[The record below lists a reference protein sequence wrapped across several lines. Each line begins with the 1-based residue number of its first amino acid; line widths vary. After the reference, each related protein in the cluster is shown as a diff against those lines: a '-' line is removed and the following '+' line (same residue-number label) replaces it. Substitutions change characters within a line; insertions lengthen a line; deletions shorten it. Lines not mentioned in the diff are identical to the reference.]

1 LTTGVFLTASRI
13 GGRAGEEVRKLLWL
27 LGFLALAACA
37 IAPAFAHG
45 KKPASDGA
53 IARTGSIAGNLSDP
67 DSTPLAGVT
76 VILRNEATG
85 AERQTATDE
94 EGGYGFSGLAPGKY
108 SIEAASDDLNQIKLA
123 DAAVGAGIETR
134 VGTQTVQLHAVTM
147 SSDPASAAATTVL
160 SGEQLRALPS
170 SGRHW
175 EEFLL
180 QTPAASAAPGSEG
193 AALRQGGQEEAD
205 TTVDG
210 MSTRLAFGG
219 PAGST
224 ARMNDSDEDGTQG
237 TAEQQT
243 LGLGWSGRNIAVS
256 EASVSN
262 VRAVAGNVEAGGFRA
277 PGGRTNIETG
287 RGGNSLHGQAFFFD
301 RENVWG
307 ARNPFA
313 TWVQNVGSTAQ
324 PIFEE
329 KAFTPS
335 DNELV
340 WGLSAGSR
348 IKRNKL
354 FWFAALDG
362 YHRNDPGV
370 ASVRSFAGMFAPVEP
385 TSPQIT
391 QLSAQQNESPNQA
404 YQDYMGIP
412 RGSLPAAGLEQL
424 AGLLGPTERT
434 ASHWVGFA
442 RIDWKPAV
450 RHALTLEGNAADW
463 DSPGGGMTRV
473 METYGSHSFGS
484 SRSTREWM
492 MARWSAYLT
501 ANLLATT
508 QGYVGRTMMRAL
520 PQTPS
525 EFEKMFLNGNSYG
538 QLPQVIVDSRYGFTI
553 GNPARFGHGSYPEE
567 HTYRMQETLSWAKSK
582 VLMRAGF
589 EVDHDINSITL
600 LRNQT
605 GTFHYTKVQSFI
617 SDALA
622 FARFGT
628 ANLFNY
634 QNPHNCNVN
643 GKGLGALPCYSYFT
657 QTIGPNF
664 WQISTNDWA
673 GFVTTQWQVNTRTV
687 LSAGLRWEMEQ
698 LPPPLKLVDNP
709 DLPLTQKMPSLG
721 SQWGPRVSLALGNRA
736 RWPVLRLGY
745 GMYYGRTTNATL
757 LSAISQT
764 GSVKSDLN
772 YFIRPTDGMN
782 SSTGTSSAPPF
793 PNPLIG
799 RPSSSIVPG
808 AVEYAPNFRNP
819 EIHQALASIEQK
831 MPGNLTVTATAM
843 FSMGRRLPIS
853 IDTNYDAAANPRT
866 ITYAVNDPTGKG
878 PIKNSQITVP
888 FYALWPAPSCNGA
901 QLSGTGKC
909 GRANPSYQQITQ
921 IMSRSNSTY
930 EAAVLRVAR
939 AGRRGLNLTAHYT
952 YSHAMDWSPNEST
965 VISGSDVLDPVD
977 FNQEYGTSN
986 LDVRHTAVGMM
997 ILNSPWKVHGRLGRL
1012 ANGWML
1018 AGTGQI
1024 RSGLPFSMRTSGAI
1038 PTLMD
1043 FYGNPTIVGIGAGM
1057 NGSGGDNR
1065 VYGAGR
1071 NTYRYP
1077 ATWKADVRVAKKF
1090 NLGETKELELLAESF
1105 NLFNHRNVTAL
1116 QSSGYSIE
1124 NGTYGTPPSLN
1135 YLTKGTTGTDATTP
1149 AFGQPLN
1156 VNGTNLFRE
1165 RQVQFGARVR
1175 F

>member
-1 LTTGVFLTASRI
+1 MTGSRI
-13 GGRAGEEVRKLLWL
+13 GCQVSDKTRKLLWAV
-27 LGFLALAACA
+27 GFLALAICTLM
-37 IAPAFAHG
+37 PAFAQEKIAANG
-45 KKPASDGA
+45 GEVQTGAITGNFSNPASV
-53 IARTGSIAGNLSDP
+53 
-67 DSTPLAGVT
+67 PLAGLT
-76 VILRNEATG
+76 VILRNEVTG
-85 AERQTATDE
+85 AETRTATDA
-94 EGGYGFSGLAPGKY
+94 GGSYAFSGLEPGKY
-108 SIEAASDDLNQIKLA
+108 SVEAASDDLVEVELG
-123 DAAVGAGIETR
+123 DVAVEAGSETR
-134 VGTQTVQLHAVTM
+134 MGTQTVGVQTGAA
-147 SSDPASAAATTVL
+147 SSDPASTATTTVI
-160 SGEQLRALPS
+160 SGEQLRTLPS

-175 EEFLL
+175 EELL
-180 QTPAASAAPGSEG
+180 LETPAASTAPGSEG
-193 AALRQGGQEEAD
+193 AALRQGGEEAAD
-205 TTVDG
+205 TSVDG

-224 ARMNDSDEDGTQG
+224 ALVEDSSESGTQG
-237 TAEQQT
+237 TAEQQA
-243 LGLGWSGRNIAVS
+243 LGMGWSGRSIAVS
-256 EASVSN
+256 EAAISSLHT
-262 VRAVAGNVEAGGFRA
+262 VAGNVEAGGARA
-277 PGGRTNIETG
+277 VGGRTSVETG
-287 RGGNSLHGQAFFFD
+287 RGGNALHGHASFYD
-301 RENVWG
+301 RQNAWG
-307 ARNPFA
+307 AHNPFA
-313 TWVQNVGSTAQ
+313 TWVQNVGTAAQ
-324 PIFEE
+324 PAFEE

-335 DNELV
+335 DSEVV
-340 WGLSAGSR
+340 WGASAGSR
-348 IKRNKL
+348 IKRNKRY
-354 FWFAALDG
+354 WFAALDG

-370 ASVRSFAGMFAPVEP
+370 ASVRSFAGMFAPVQP
-385 TSPQIT
+385 TSPQII
-391 QLSAQQNESPNQA
+391 QLSAQLHESPNQA

-442 RIDWKPAV
+442 RIDWQAAERNSLAV
-450 RHALTLEGNAADW
+450 EGNAADW
-463 DSPGGGMTRV
+463 NSPGGGMTRV

-484 SRSTREWM
+484 TRSTREWI

-501 ANLLATT
+501 PNLLATT
-508 QGYVGRTMMRAL
+508 QGYVGRTAMRAV

-525 EFEKMFLNGNSYG
+525 DFEKMFLNGNSYG

-553 GNPARFGHGSYPEE
+553 GNPARFGKGSYPEE
-567 HTYRMQETLSWAKSK
+567 HTYRAQETLSWARGKML
-582 VLMRAGF
+582 VRGGF
-589 EVDHDINSITL
+589 EVDHDVDSITL

-643 GKGLGALPCYSYFT
+643 GKVLGALPCYSYFT

-673 GFVTTQWQVNTRTV
+673 GFVTAQWQLNSWTV
-687 LSAGLRWEMEQ
+687 VSAGLRWEMEQ

-709 DLPLTQKMPSLG
+709 DLPLTQKMPNLG
-721 SQWGPRVSLALGNRA
+721 SQWGPRVSLAIGNRA
-736 RWPVLRLGY
+736 HWPVLRLGY

-757 LSAISQT
+757 LATISHT
-764 GSVKSDLN
+764 GSPKGDLS

-799 RPSSSIVPG
+799 RPSNAIVPG
-808 AVEYAPNFRNP
+808 AVEYASNFRNP
-819 EIHQALASIEQK
+819 EVHQTLASIEQK
-831 MPGNLTVTATAM
+831 LPGNLVVTATAM
-843 FSMGRRLPIS
+843 FSLGRRLPIS
-853 IDTNYDAAANPRT
+853 IDTNFDSAVNPQT

-878 PIKNSQITVP
+878 PIKKSQVTVP
-888 FYALWPAPSCNGA
+888 FYGLWPGTSCNGA
-901 QLSGTGKC
+901 LLSGTGKC

-939 AGRRGLNLTAHYT
+939 VGRRGLNLTAHYT

-965 VISGSDVLDPVD
+965 VITGSDVLDPAD
-977 FNQEYGTSN
+977 FSHEYGTSN
-986 LDVRHTAVGMM
+986 LDARHAAAVMM
-997 ILNSPWKVHGRLGRL
+997 TFSSPWKLRGRTRWL
-1012 ANGWML
+1012 ANGWMVS
-1018 AGTGQI
+1018 GTGQF

-1065 VYGAGR
+1065 VYGVGR
-1071 NTYRYP
+1071 NTFRYP

-1090 NLGETKELELLAESF
+1090 SLREAKELELLAESF

-1116 QSSGYSIE
+1116 QSAGYSIE

-1135 YLTKGTTGTDATTP
+1135 YMTKGTTGTDATTP

-1165 RQVQFGARVR
+1165 RQVQVGARVR